1 MSEAGAHRQL
11 VGQALKG
18 TERGYLHD
26 RPGPLRFTF
35 LLSLLRNE
43 KQSELLHLHREGL
56 EQINAARSA
65 KGLELLAGSSDVN
78 ENTSPH
84 RP

>member
-1 MSEAGAHRQL
+1 MCEAGAHRQL

-43 KQSELLHLHREGL
+43 KHLHPEGL